1 LKPYTVKKAILIGT
15 TNLCIECGNHLITL
29 QWNIVGVIS
38 NDVAV
43 INWAKSKK
51 ITIFEALDNIMFETH
66 SCCLFSIINLS
77 IIKINTLN
85 FYLAINY
92 HDSPLPRYA
101 GVNSTSWAILNQEK
115 FHGITWHKIAE
126 GIDTGEILIQEQIPI
141 LSNETAISL
150 NLKCSE
156 CAYYSF
162 IKLLRL
168 IESNQLNPIA
178 QNLNLRTY
186 LGLKYLPDNYGII
199 KKGDSIENIE
209 RMARALYFSSEYDNS
224 IASLKCFVQNT
235 PYIIEFLSLAAGGSI
250 DDVDNKLIR
259 NIYGDKLNINI
270 CLDEIDPVILN
281 EEELAILS
289 MAKSKELRFK
299 SHFIQQISQL
309 DHHSHLLSV
318 NLINQQS
325 IQYINFSIT
334 DYLPAHKNVCAFC
347 YTLIQLVLAK
357 LAIDPFFITIYGSA
371 HSSSQ
376 YINQLTYQLNI
387 IEINS
392 DLLTNT
398 WDELIAMNEVNS
410 TQLEFLTRD
419 FLFRFNLNLNSD
431 FAIILDSEIN
441 FDRLNHGVMFILS
454 SSGICIKFSR
464 ENKNIIDKINYCFNV
479 VLDKLR
485 SNQIQGAPLQHI
497 ALVSSTDFKRIVYDW
512 NNTWGKVNNETI
524 QGLFESQVLKTP
536 HSIALVHKG
545 TKMSFSELNTRVN
558 QYANYLIKTFCI
570 LKNDLIVICLNRN
583 IDMVVAMLAVIKAG
597 GAYVPI
603 DPGFPQDRITY
614 ILLDTKSK
622 LVITSEMYSSKF
634 YNLLLSNK
642 KLDQNYI

>member
-1 LKPYTVKKAILIGT
+1 
-15 TNLCIECGNHLITL
+15 
-29 QWNIVGVIS
+29 
-38 NDVAV
+38 
-43 INWAKSKK
+43 
-51 ITIFEALDNIMFETH
+51 
-66 SCCLFSIINLS
+66 
-77 IIKINTLN
+77 
-85 FYLAINY
+85 
-92 HDSPLPRYA
+92 
-101 GVNSTSWAILNQEK
+101 
-115 FHGITWHKIAE
+115 
-126 GIDTGEILIQEQIPI
+126 
-141 LSNETAISL
+141 
-150 NLKCSE
+150 
-156 CAYYSF
+156 
-162 IKLLRL
+162 
-168 IESNQLNPIA
+168 
-178 QNLNLRTY
+178 
-186 LGLKYLPDNYGII
+186 
-199 KKGDSIENIE
+199 
-209 RMARALYFSSEYDNS
+209 
-224 IASLKCFVQNT
+224 
-235 PYIIEFLSLAAGGSI
+235 
-250 DDVDNKLIR
+250 
-259 NIYGDKLNINI
+259 
-270 CLDEIDPVILN
+270 
-281 EEELAILS
+281 
-289 MAKSKELRFK
+289 
-299 SHFIQQISQL
+299 
-309 DHHSHLLSV
+309 
-318 NLINQQS
+318 
-325 IQYINFSIT
+325 
-334 DYLPAHKNVCAFC
+334 
-347 YTLIQLVLAK
+347 
-357 LAIDPFFITIYGSA
+357 
-371 HSSSQ
+371 
-376 YINQLTYQLNI
+376 
-387 IEINS
+387 
-392 DLLTNT
+392 LLTNT